1 LKKAVAR
8 KNATAPAVETSG
20 AMPAV
25 RFSKVVQSAGK
36 PNVHV
41 LWMDPA
47 KDTELQKAITANRVL
62 TVRQR
67 PDGAKADYG
76 VVGFEKGASGQIFV
90 FPRSLKQF
98 ANQRVVGVK
107 YDLLEWPEVSKSQQA
122 PKPRN
127 LKRPA
132 KRKPQDPKATS
143 PPTEAAAE
151 ESTVPR
157 LLKFPVPVAEE
168 SAGPNPEMEEIKG
181 QIRQAMEALEEGK
194 QVAAFNLL
202 KRIMDR

>member
-1 LKKAVAR
+1 
-8 KNATAPAVETSG
+8 
-20 AMPAV
+20 MPAV
-25 RFSKVVQSAGK
+25 RFSKVVQTAGK
-36 PNVHV
+36 PNVHI

-76 VVGFEKGASGQIFV
+76 VVGFEKGASGQILV

-98 ANQRVVGVK
+98 ARQRVIGVK
-107 YDLLEWPEVSKSQQA
+107 YDLLEWPEVSKSQQS
-122 PKPRN
+122 PKPRT

-132 KRKPQDPKATS
+132 KRKPQDSKAA
-143 PPTEAAAE
+143 PPPAEPAAE
-151 ESTVPR
+151 ESPVPR
-157 LLKFPVPVAEE
+157 LLKFPDPVPEE
-168 SAGPNPEMEEIKG
+168 TAGANPEIEEIKG
-181 QIRQAMEALEEGK
+181 QVRQAMEALEEGK

-202 KRIMDR
+202 KRIIDR